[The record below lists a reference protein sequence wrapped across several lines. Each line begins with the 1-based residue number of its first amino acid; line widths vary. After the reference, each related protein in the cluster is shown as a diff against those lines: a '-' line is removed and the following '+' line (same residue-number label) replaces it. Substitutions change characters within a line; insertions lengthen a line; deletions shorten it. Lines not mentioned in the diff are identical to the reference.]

1 MRPIHLIGL
10 ILWRGGILLAAV
22 TTAIE
27 SVRLLLRFVDLPVE
41 LELGV
46 AFVLAGLA
54 LVLVSLVL
62 ERLRDSRSEGPLR
75 E

>member
-27 SVRLLLRFVDLPVE
+27 SMRLLLRFVDLPVE

>member
-10 ILWRGGILLAAV
+10 ILWRGGLLLAAV
-22 TTAIE
+22 TAAIE
-27 SVRLLLRFVDLPVE
+27 SMRLLLLFVDLPAE

-62 ERLRDSRSEGPLR
+62 ERLRDYRSEGPLR

>member
-1 MRPIHLIGL
+1 MRPVHLIGL
-10 ILWRGGILLAAV
+10 FLWRGGILLAAV
-22 TTAIE
+22 AAAIE
-27 SVRLLLRFVDLPVE
+27 AMRLLLMFVDLPPE
-41 LELGV
+41 LELGI

-62 ERLRDSRSEGPLR
+62 ERLRDLRSEGPLR

>member
-10 ILWRGGILLAAV
+10 ILWRGGILLAVV
-22 TTAIE
+22 TGAIE
-27 SVRLLLRFVDLPVE
+27 SMRLLLRFVDLPVE

-62 ERLRDSRSEGPLR
+62 ERLRDLRSEGPLR

>member
-10 ILWRGGILLAAV
+10 FLWRGGILLAAV
-22 TTAIE
+22 TAAIE
-27 SVRLLLRFVDLPVE
+27 SMRLLLRFVDLPVE

-62 ERLRDSRSEGPLR
+62 ERLRDYRSEGPLR

>member
-54 LVLVSLVL
+54 LVLLSLVL

>member
-1 MRPIHLIGL
+1 MRPVHLVGL
-10 ILWRGGILLAAV
+10 LLWRGGILLFAVWAAV
-22 TTAIE
+22 ETMQ
-27 SVRLLLRFVDLPVE
+27 LLLKFVDLPAE

-62 ERLRDSRSEGPLR
+62 ERVRDYRSEEGLD